1 MPFNSNLI
9 FMSNFDVVVI
19 GSGPGGYVGAIRCA
33 QLGFKTALIEKY
45 ETLGGTCLNVGCIPS
60 KALLDSS
67 EHYFKARKEFEE
79 HGIGIGKLGLDFT
92 KMVARKTNVVDLT
105 VKGIDFLMKKNN
117 ITVLRGV
124 GSFASANQINIT
136 DKEGKVS
143 QIETKYTLIATGSK
157 PANLPFIKLDKERV
171 ITSTEALSLKEV
183 PKKLLV
189 IGGGII
195 GLELG
200 SVYTRLGAQVTV
212 IEYADKIGG
221 TMDSEICKELQRV
234 LKKQGMDIQTSM
246 KVNFVERKGKTVTV
260 KALDSQDKE
269 IIYEGDYC
277 LVAVGRKPYTEGL
290 GLENIGIEL
299 DARGR
304 IPTDKNLQTSCPNV
318 YAIGDVVEGPMLAH
332 KAEEE
337 GVYVAEILAGQKPH
351 LNHHLIPGIAY
362 TWPEAAGIGKTED
375 ELKKEGVPYKA
386 GKFPFRAS
394 GKARAANDLDGF
406 VKVLAHQET
415 DEILGVQMI
424 GARVADMIM
433 QGAIAMTYRGSAED
447 IGITCFGHP
456 TFSEAFK
463 EAALDATAK
472 RAIHI

>member
-1 MPFNSNLI
+1 
-9 FMSNFDVVVI
+9 MSNFDVVVI

-45 ETLGGTCLNVGCIPS
+45 DTLGGTCLNVGCIPS

-79 HGIGIGKLGLDFT
+79 HGILTGKLSLDFT
-92 KMVARKTNVVDLT
+92 KMVSRKTNVVDMT

-124 GSFASANQINIT
+124 GSFDSANKINVT
-136 DKEGKVS
+136 DQEGNVS
-143 QIETKYTLIATGSK
+143 QIEAKYTIIATGSK
-157 PANLPFIKLDKERV
+157 PASLPFIKLDKERV

-183 PKKLLV
+183 PKNLLV

-200 SVYTRLGAQVTV
+200 SVYTRLGSKVTV

-221 TMDSEICKELQRV
+221 AMDSEVCRELQRV

-269 IIYEGDYC
+269 VVFEGDYC

-290 GLENIGIEL
+290 GLDKIGL
-299 DARGR
+299 ATDDRGR
-304 IPTDKNLQTSCPNV
+304 IPTDKNLMTNCANV
-318 YAIGDVVEGPMLAH
+318 YAIGDVVAGPMLAH

-362 TWPEAAGIGKTED
+362 TWPEAAGVGKTED
-375 ELKKEGVPYKA
+375 ELKKDGTPYKS

-433 QGAIAMTYRGSAED
+433 QGAISMTYRGSAED
-447 IGITCFGHP
+447 IAITCFGHP

>member
-1 MPFNSNLI
+1 
-9 FMSNFDVVVI
+9 MSNFDVVVI

-45 ETLGGTCLNVGCIPS
+45 DTLGGTCLNVGCIPS

-79 HGIGIGKLGLDFT
+79 HGIGTGKLSLDFT
-92 KMVARKTNVVDLT
+92 KMVSRKSNVVDMT
-105 VKGIDFLMKKNN
+105 VKGIDFLMKKND
-117 ITVLRGV
+117 ITVIHGL
-124 GSFASANQINIT
+124 GSFESSNKINVT
-136 DKEGKVS
+136 DKDGKITP
-143 QIETKYTLIATGSK
+143 IETKHTIIATGSK
-157 PANLPFIKLDKERV
+157 PASLPFIKLDKERV

-183 PKKLLV
+183 PKNLLV

-200 SVYTRLGAQVTV
+200 SVYTRLGSKVTV

-221 TMDSEICKELQRV
+221 AMDSEVCRELQRV

-269 IIYEGDYC
+269 VVYEGDYC
-277 LVAVGRKPYTEGL
+277 LVAVGRKPYTDGL
-290 GLENIGIEL
+290 GLEKIGVTL
-299 DARGR
+299 DERGR
-304 IPTDKNLQTSCPNV
+304 IPTDKNLQTICPNV

-337 GVYVAEILAGQKPH
+337 GVFVAEILAGQKPH

-362 TWPEAAGIGKTED
+362 TWPEAAGVGKTED
-375 ELKKEGVPYKA
+375 ELKKDGTPYKA

-447 IGITCFGHP
+447 IAITCFGHP

-463 EAALDATAK
+463 EAALDATGK